1 MKNAKLT
8 IPGTRGKAP
17 ELRLRDRYEGLKH
30 YLELETV
37 EIWPNEDTYLNAKAC
52 EQAGIERS

>member
-1 MKNAKLT
+1 MKNAKSRFLDKRE
-8 IPGTRGKAP
+8 GGW
-17 ELRLRDRYEGLKH
+17 RLRDRYEGLKH